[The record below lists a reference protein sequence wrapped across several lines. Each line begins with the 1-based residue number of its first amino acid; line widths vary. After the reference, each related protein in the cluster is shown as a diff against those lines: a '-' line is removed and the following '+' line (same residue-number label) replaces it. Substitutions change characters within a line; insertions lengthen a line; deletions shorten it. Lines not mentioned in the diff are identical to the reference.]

1 MLTAE
6 QIKLNGMRYFSR
18 ASIEEMLR
26 RVGAK
31 RQCGGHDSLDC
42 LALYDA
48 FLVIVG
54 AAESY
59 AFSPAAFQAFT
70 GFLAV
75 ELQQDPAQVVTT
87 LWGTCSFFKDLGV
100 LGDKDVLCI
109 MSSPMRSWEESY
121 RVCNPSA
128 AALAHYRS
136 WYATSEPGVGVHFNL
151 AEIHPHSSEQSQDHL
166 GPLLATYFGGLSAYQ
181 ARLDAGLIQ
190 GLLQGLVHQTPLTEL
205 SELRLGVAASE
216 QFVSDAKHHS
226 DQQMEWAGYSARE
239 QRQNW
244 KFNLDVIVKFF
255 VANGF
260 LAPTG

>member
-6 QIKLNGMRYFSR
+6 QIKLNGMRYFSQ
-18 ASIEEMLR
+18 ASLDKMLKR
-26 RVGAK
+26 TVAK
-31 RQCGGHDSLDC
+31 GRCGGHDSLDC

-59 AFSPAAFQAFT
+59 ACSPAAFQAFT

-75 ELQQDPAQVVTT
+75 ELQQDPMQVVTT

-121 RVCNPSA
+121 RACNPSA
-128 AALAHYRS
+128 AALEHYRS
-136 WYATSEPGVGVHFNL
+136 WFATSEPGIGVHFNL
-151 AEIHPHSSEQSQDHL
+151 AAIHPHLSKQSQDHL
-166 GPLLATYFGGLSAYQ
+166 RPLLAAYFAGLGGYQ
-181 ARLDAGLIQ
+181 ASLDAGLIQ
-190 GLLQGLVHQTPLTEL
+190 GLLQGLVHQNPRIVL
-205 SELRLGVAASE
+205 SELRLGAKASKR
-216 QFVSDAKHHS
+216 FVSDAKHHS
-226 DQQMEWAGYSARE
+226 DQQMEWAGYSVRE

-244 KFNLDVIVKFF
+244 KFNLDVIVRFF

-260 LAPTG
+260 LAPTR